1 MKKFKK
7 HEGETVKAL
16 KEFNAHL
23 RNEVRELKDK
33 HNASEKCKIWAYNE
47 LLNANNRLRMAES
60 RADRYEFSNRL
71 LKKEIEQLK
80 GGSIFTVSKRETEL
94 ERKLESERMRADEL
108 SERNAELSE
117 QLDTVSKRYEETQ
130 NAVTELMD
138 ENTMLKAKLE
148 KAEEENKRLKNT
160 TRVPIS
166 REQAAEI
173 FFGKE
178 QKDGENDDD

>member
-1 MKKFKK
+1 MLKRRNQDYMEGKKMNLHKK
-7 HEGETVKAL
+7 HEDETVKAL

-33 HNASEKCKIWAYNE
+33 RNASEKCKTWAYNE
-47 LLNANNRLRMAES
+47 LLKANNQLRMAES

-71 LKKEIEQLK
+71 LEKEIEQLK

-94 ERKLESERMRADEL
+94 ERQLESERMRADEL
-108 SERNAELSE
+108 SK
-117 QLDTVSKRYEETQ
+117 QLDTISKRYEETQ

-148 KAEEENKRLKNT
+148 KYEKPKKGGTKHEL
-160 TRVPIS
+160 
-166 REQAAEI
+166 
-173 FFGKE
+173 
-178 QKDGENDDD
+178 

>member
-47 LLNANNRLRMAES
+47 LLNTNNQLRMAES
-60 RADRYEFSNRL
+60 RADRYKFSNRL
-71 LKKEIEQLK
+71 LEKEIEQLK

-94 ERKLESERMRADEL
+94 ERQLESELRRAD
-108 SERNAELSE
+108 ELSE

-148 KAEEENKRLKNT
+148 QLGQYEKSKKGGNGT
-160 TRVPIS
+160 
-166 REQAAEI
+166 
-173 FFGKE
+173 
-178 QKDGENDDD
+178 

>member
-7 HEGETVKAL
+7 HE
-16 KEFNAHL
+16 
-23 RNEVRELKDK
+23 NEMAKLIDSNDRLSREVEHQTQMLA
-33 HNASEKCKIWAYNE
+33 ASEDCKRWAYE
-47 LLNANNRLRMAES
+47 QLMKANNQLRVAER

-71 LKKEIEQLK
+71 LENEIEQLK

-94 ERKLESERMRADEL
+94 ERQLESERMRADEL

-138 ENTMLKAKLE
+138 ENTMLKAKVEEYE
-148 KAEEENKRLKNT
+148 KPK
-160 TRVPIS
+160 
-166 REQAAEI
+166 
-173 FFGKE
+173 KE
-178 QKDGENDDD
+178 KKA

>member
-7 HEGETVKAL
+7 HE
-16 KEFNAHL
+16 
-23 RNEVRELKDK
+23 NEMAKLIESNDRLSREVEHQTQMLAAAED
-33 HNASEKCKIWAYNE
+33 CKRWAYNK
-47 LLNANNRLRMAES
+47 LLNASNQLRMAES
-60 RADRYEFSNRL
+60 RADRYEFSNRQL
-71 LKKEIEQLK
+71 EKEIEQLK

-94 ERKLESERMRADEL
+94 ERQLESERMRAEEL
-108 SERNAELSE
+108 SEKNETLA
-117 QLDTVSKRYEETQ
+117 KRYEETQ

-138 ENTMLKAKLE
+138 KNTMLKAKLE

-160 TRVPIS
+160 PRVPIS

-178 QKDGENDDD
+178 QKDGENDA

>member
-7 HEGETVKAL
+7 HE
-16 KEFNAHL
+16 
-23 RNEVRELKDK
+23 NEMTKLIESNDRLSREVEHQTQMLAAAED
-33 HNASEKCKIWAYNE
+33 CKRWAYNK
-47 LLNANNRLRMAES
+47 LLNASNQLRMAES
-60 RADRYEFSNRL
+60 RADRYKFSNRL
-71 LKKEIEQLK
+71 LEKEIEQLK

-94 ERKLESERMRADEL
+94 ERQLESERMRADEL
-108 SERNAELSE
+108 SEKNETLA
-117 QLDTVSKRYEETQ
+117 KRYEETQ

-138 ENTMLKAKLE
+138 KNTMLKAKLE

-178 QKDGENDDD
+178 QKDGENDA

>member
-1 MKKFKK
+1 MAKLV
-7 HEGETVKAL
+7 ESNDRL
-16 KEFNAHL
+16 S
-23 RNEVRELKDK
+23 REVEHQTQMLAAAED
-33 HNASEKCKIWAYNE
+33 CKRWAYNK
-47 LLNANNRLRMAES
+47 LLNASNQLRMAES

-94 ERKLESERMRADEL
+94 ERKIESERMRADEL

-117 QLDTVSKRYEETQ
+117 QLDTVSKRYDETQ

-148 KAEEENKRLKNT
+148 KYEETKKGGT
-160 TRVPIS
+160 
-166 REQAAEI
+166 
-173 FFGKE
+173 
-178 QKDGENDDD
+178 

>member
-7 HEGETVKAL
+7 HE
-16 KEFNAHL
+16 
-23 RNEVRELKDK
+23 NEMAKIIESNDRLSREVEHQTQMLAAAED
-33 HNASEKCKIWAYNE
+33 CKQWAYEMLMKVCNE
-47 LLNANNRLRMAES
+47 LRMAES
-60 RADRYEFSNRL
+60 RADRYEFLNRN

-94 ERKLESERMRADEL
+94 ERKLESESMRANEL

-148 KAEEENKRLKNT
+148 KYEETKKEETEHDNT
-160 TRVPIS
+160 
-166 REQAAEI
+166 
-173 FFGKE
+173 
-178 QKDGENDDD
+178 

>member
-7 HEGETVKAL
+7 HE
-16 KEFNAHL
+16 
-23 RNEVRELKDK
+23 NEMAKLVESNDRLSREVEHQTQMLAAAED
-33 HNASEKCKIWAYNE
+33 CKRWAYEMLMKVCNE
-47 LLNANNRLRMAES
+47 LRMAES

-71 LKKEIEQLK
+71 LEKKIEQLK

-94 ERKLESERMRADEL
+94 ERKLESERMRAD
-108 SERNAELSE
+108 ELSE

-160 TRVPIS
+160 TRVPIG